1 MEMPRAIYRATQRF
15 LFCAGLLAF
24 CVPAAV
30 RAAIILNENFDEL
43 TQQLTVT
50 SAGAFT
56 TINGTNVDVVG
67 PSFGLCNGPESG
79 NCIDMNGSGGNP
91 QGQLQ
96 SNMTFA
102 AGSYLLSF
110 DLIGDQR
117 GSTASVTV
125 TFGSYNQIFTL
136 ASGDLA
142 GGIVVNP
149 PVTVTTPSQLLFAS
163 GVPGNIGLVLD
174 NVVVSTAETRTPE
187 PSSLLLMGSAL
198 LAGAMALRR
207 RTRHRRSRS

>member
-67 PSFGLCNGPESG
+67 PSFGLCNGTESG

-142 GGIVVNP
+142 GGIVVNA

-198 LAGAMALRR
+198 HAGAMALRR
-207 RTRHRRSRS
+207 RTRNPR

>member
-1 MEMPRAIYRATQRF
+1 MKISRYLITRKIQRF

-24 CVPAAV
+24 CVSPAV
-30 RAAIILNENFDEL
+30 RAAVLLNENFDEL

-50 SAGAFT
+50 SVGAFS

-67 PSFGLCNGPESG
+67 EPTFDLCNGPESG
-79 NCIDMNGSGGNP
+79 NCVDMNGSGGNP

-125 TFGSYNQIFTL
+125 TFGSYDQTFTL
-136 ASGDLA
+136 ASGDLSS
-142 GGIVVNP
+142 GIVANA

-163 GVPGNIGLVLD
+163 DVPGDVGLLLD
-174 NVVVSTAETRTPE
+174 NVVVSTGSTTIPE

-198 LAGAMALRR
+198 IAGAMALRR
-207 RTRHRRSRS
+207 RMRNSE